1 MLTNR
6 KKHTAAILLD
16 EVEDR
21 DEYIK
26 RAEKIAYLK
35 AEGDMLFQYSLL
47 VFVFTAIGILWIVM
61 F

>member
-26 RAEKIAYLK
+26 RAEEIAYLK

-47 VFVFTAIGILWIVM
+47 ISVFTAIGILWIVM